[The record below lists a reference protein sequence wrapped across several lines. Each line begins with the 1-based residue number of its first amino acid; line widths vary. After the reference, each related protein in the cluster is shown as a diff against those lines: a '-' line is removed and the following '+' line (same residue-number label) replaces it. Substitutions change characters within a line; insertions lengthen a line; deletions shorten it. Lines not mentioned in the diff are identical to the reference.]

1 MDANKL
7 KNYLDRKIIK
17 KQSTDEYRLQR
28 PLSITITK
36 KVIDQLKAIYQENN
50 EKGGLFEAYGVGK
63 GMIVIDDFIEVPNI
77 SAKSYNYN
85 PVPSL
90 FNNVVNEIIQRGG
103 LPFAI
108 HTHPV
113 RLGFDAYDSKR
124 SKFYL
129 KSSPQDR
136 AIARAGLVPYFN
148 FPEAIFVKDSR
159 LKGGFGINFYTGTIF
174 PASTTALTTLQWV
187 SGGVALLS
195 LGYSPVITAISAGVF
210 GFDFLR
216 KPKYSQLTNGDLRID
231 LSF

>member
-1 MDANKL
+1 MNAEKL
-7 KNYLDRKIIK
+7 QNYLNLKILK
-17 KQSTDEYRLQR
+17 KQSSEEYRLQR
-28 PLSITITK
+28 PLTITITK
-36 KVIDQLKAIYQENN
+36 KVIDYLKKIYIENG
-50 EKGGLFEAYGVGK
+50 EKGGLFSAYPVGR
-63 GMIVIDDFIEVPNI
+63 GALVINDFFEVPNVA
-77 SAKSYNYN
+77 AKSYNYN
-85 PVPSL
+85 PVVSL
-90 FNNVVNEIIQRGG
+90 FNSVVNDIIQKGD

-108 HTHPV
+108 HTHPIK
-113 RLGFDAYDSKR
+113 LGFEAYDSKR

-195 LGYSPVITAISAGVF
+195 LGYNKLISAIGAGVF
-210 GFDFLR
+210 GFDFFR
-216 KPKYSQLTNGDLRID
+216 RPKYTMLANGDLRID